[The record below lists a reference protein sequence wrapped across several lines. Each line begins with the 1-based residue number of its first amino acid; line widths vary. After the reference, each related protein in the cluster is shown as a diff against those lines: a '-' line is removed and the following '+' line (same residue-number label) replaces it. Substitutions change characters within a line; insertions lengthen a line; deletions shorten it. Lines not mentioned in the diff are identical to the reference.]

1 MQRMATLNRRT
12 FLALPPALCC
22 AAEQAQAAQTQ
33 SLAHPMTLGV
43 DTALFHS
50 GLAAALQ
57 KAFGRDTGVAVTLSP
72 GPALGLLKQMQ
83 TEGSPL
89 DALLCNAP
97 AAELALDTQGLVHD
111 RHRMARG
118 GFVLV
123 GPAGGAAAPWHALLA
138 ALKDTPGAVMLS
150 SPDGAGAQLAEQAL
164 WRAAKLTPAA
174 PWHQLLPAGAD
185 VLAQARSRRAW
196 AVVERGE
203 WLARGGAPL
212 AVRAE
217 GAPDLAEEVHVMRG
231 FHSKHPAAKLF
242 VAWVS
247 SKGLAVA
254 ARHRGYSA

>member
-1 MQRMATLNRRT
+1 M
-12 FLALPPALCC
+12 
-22 AAEQAQAAQTQ
+22 
-33 SLAHPMTLGV
+33 SLANPMTLGV
-43 DTALFHS
+43 DSALFHS

-83 TEGSPL
+83 TEGGPL

-97 AAELALDTQGLVHD
+97 AAEMALDKQGLVHD
-111 RHRMARG
+111 RHLLAHG
-118 GFVLV
+118 SFLLV
-123 GPAGGAAAPWHALLA
+123 GPGGAAAPWPALLS
-138 ALKDTPGAVMLS
+138 ALKDQPGAAFVS
-150 SPDGAGAQLAEQAL
+150 SPDGAGAQLVEQAL
-164 WRAAKLTPAA
+164 WRSAKLTPAA
-174 PWHQLLPAGAD
+174 PWYQLLPAGAD

-196 AVVERGE
+196 CVVERGE

-217 GAPDLAEEVHVMRG
+217 GAAELAEEVHVMRG

-247 SKGLAVA
+247 SSKGRAVA
-254 ARHRGYSA
+254 ARHRGYRA